1 MPTTRTMVARSRAR
15 KQRKALYEQGVD
27 LAQGHDGPT
36 GDARFLHI
44 NREIPMTHEIQEGD
58 RVTARAQKEAQEL
71 IGFDFGAPAELFPS
85 RIRKVRLHWRYKRF
99 DTAAEAIRFA
109 IEVPSQSKRVESMRF
124 LLKVDRQTKKS
135 YPTFKVA
142 EEAGLAIKHS
152 HPLVQVA
159 VYDAVDGTNTSI
171 EPPKA

>member
-1 MPTTRTMVARSRAR
+1 MSERLEI
-15 KQRKALYEQGVD
+15 K
-27 LAQGHDGPT
+27 
-36 GDARFLHI
+36 I
-44 NREIPMTHEIQEGD
+44 NKKNHSPDEPPMD
-58 RVTARAQKEAQEL
+58 
-71 IGFDFGAPAELFPS
+71 
-85 RIRKVRLHWRYKRF
+85 
-99 DTAAEAIRFA
+99 
-109 IEVPSQSKRVESMRF
+109 VPSQSKRVESMRF

>member
-1 MPTTRTMVARSRAR
+1 MPTTRTMVARTRAR

-36 GDARFLHI
+36 DDARFLHI

-58 RVTARAQKEAQEL
+58 RVTARAQKQAQEL

-109 IEVPSQSKRVESMRF
+109 IEEMTEPSLLGAYLVVDEARFGVDQIRHLYDDAAYPLKR
-124 LLKVDRQTKKS
+124 
-135 YPTFKVA
+135 
-142 EEAGLAIKHS
+142 AGS
-152 HPLVQVA
+152 R
-159 VYDAVDGTNTSI
+159 S
-171 EPPKA
+171 